1 MFDLV
6 HIDDNAFVP
15 MFETHRHIFLAGI
28 DPTLERATIEM
39 NRDVWSY
46 PQMVVRVKAPNDSI
60 LEVLMNR
67 NADAFID
74 RYLSVERE
82 RLINA
87 YKRMAN
93 HAARNAVHVT
103 VCRSR
108 DQAACLSGNRWSDGW
123 IVFEDPY
130 NLRDC
135 SVTSSGVC
143 DHGGRVLSV
152 SPGTG
157 NGIYITANH
166 FVRNTVRFYPEG
178 FARASNGT
186 FTACSADGEVLR
198 GMVLAFSGR
207 ARVAEAGDNTSC

>member
-1 MFDLV
+1 MERQYGRGFTLV
-6 HIDDNAFVP
+6 ELLVVVAI
-15 MFETHRHIFLAGI
+15 
-28 DPTLERATIEM
+28 ATIL
-39 NRDVWSY
+39 VTVAIPSF
-46 PQMVVRVKAPNDSI
+46 QAI
-60 LEVLMNR
+60 
-67 NADAFID
+67 
-74 RYLSVERE
+74 VERQNSWTALHNL
-82 RLINA
+82 RTSLHQA
-87 YKRMAN
+87 RG

-152 SPGTG
+152 SPGAG

>member
-1 MFDLV
+1 MERHSSRGGFTLAELLIAIAVAAILFGVALPSFNDL
-6 HIDDNAFVP
+6 
-15 MFETHRHIFLAGI
+15 M
-28 DPTLERATIEM
+28 ERQRSWTAL
-39 NRDVWSY
+39 
-46 PQMVVRVKAPNDSI
+46 NDLRTS
-60 LEVLMNR
+60 LHQAR
-67 NADAFID
+67 G
-74 RYLSVERE
+74 Y
-82 RLINA
+82 
-87 YKRMAN
+87 
-93 HAARNAVHVT
+93 AARNGVHVT
-103 VCRSR
+103 VCRSG
-108 DQAACLSGNRWSDGW
+108 DQVACLAGNRWSDGW
-123 IVFEDPY
+123 IVFEDPS

-152 SPGTG
+152 SPGSG
-157 NGIYITANH
+157 SGVYITANH